1 MQRCSSRGYK
11 RLSYTSIKGKNVF
24 SWPDK
29 KDIVVTL
36 QKDILMENI
45 VQKKLALVFNSL
57 SELDPHK
64 NLCGSKTNVLKVIF
78 SLNSMMHT

>member
-1 MQRCSSRGYK
+1 MRGSGSLQRCSSRGYK

-45 VQKKLALVFNSL
+45 VQKYL
-57 SELDPHK
+57 
-64 NLCGSKTNVLKVIF
+64 
-78 SLNSMMHT
+78 

>member
-1 MQRCSSRGYK
+1 MVVAVYEGEWFVAEVFIPRGYK

-45 VQKKLALVFNSL
+45 VQKYL
-57 SELDPHK
+57 
-64 NLCGSKTNVLKVIF
+64 
-78 SLNSMMHT
+78 